1 MVSKIEWL
9 SDALLSLGAKLP
21 GANDSI
27 AVEEAVTSLDCVRRA
42 SFIGD
47 KALKD
52 KRPCVF
58 SREALIPSS
67 AFMYSSKNIHEVHK
81 KGPACLN
88 KLGDCRLYGGVVV
101 ETKRLTFAAAVVHS
115 NERGEDSII
124 MIAPGVDVAALE
136 GEWHDDAHVKD
147 SWESHVLREEAAEF
161 SAMRVEGERA
171 TRNNGVDMTPSVLLN
186 SKSVMTSRYGVHPFL
201 SVRTFR
207 NKSERAMVEKVVADV
222 LKVVKP
228 AEYCLSI
235 MIEKMRAVLLCTL
248 FQSDYTSAAP
258 EVVIPEKRWRNDHAV
273 RLVGRPVITA
283 LAMITLQCVSDDTRD
298 ENGDL
303 LSEFEFGVVRHRGND
318 AVVRSVE
325 ELERRHISDASSIE
339 GTMLKVHEE
348 SMFNI
353 ADAMSNLGRPYD
365 TECVYASDEPNVTD
379 CIEAV
384 ARTLFVSEDVAKV
397 MEYIRGKGK
406 GLSTKSS
413 LSLLG
418 KCLNERQV
426 IVLATR
432 EKDGR
437 VSNCGYFGRDK
448 SNECIGI
455 FAFKTLVL
463 RPWATLLILSDGQVH
478 RLNTREPEST
488 PEDLRLPRET
498 LAFGFETAK
507 LSSFTEYTAKITE
520 LENSIKDISA
530 ENRSLKN
537 TLKDLVR
544 KVDLLVEK
552 KLDNDDTE
560 TPTAPPAPPGDDAV
574 LTAKRDSAEEAATVG
589 LKRAR
594 MVLESAAKRE
604 CV

>member
-171 TRNNGVDMTPSVLLN
+171 TRNTGVDMTPSVLLN

-228 AEYCLSI
+228 AESCLSI

-258 EVVIPEKRWRNDHAV
+258 EVVIPEKRCSPGRKACHHCSRNDHPSV
-273 RLVGRPVITA
+273 R
-283 LAMITLQCVSDDTRD
+283 Q
-298 ENGDL
+298 
-303 LSEFEFGVVRHRGND
+303 
-318 AVVRSVE
+318 
-325 ELERRHISDASSIE
+325 RRHS
-339 GTMLKVHEE
+339 
-348 SMFNI
+348 
-353 ADAMSNLGRPYD
+353 R
-365 TECVYASDEPNVTD
+365 
-379 CIEAV
+379 
-384 ARTLFVSEDVAKV
+384 
-397 MEYIRGKGK
+397 
-406 GLSTKSS
+406 
-413 LSLLG
+413 
-418 KCLNERQV
+418 
-426 IVLATR
+426 
-432 EKDGR
+432 
-437 VSNCGYFGRDK
+437 
-448 SNECIGI
+448 
-455 FAFKTLVL
+455 
-463 RPWATLLILSDGQVH
+463 
-478 RLNTREPEST
+478 
-488 PEDLRLPRET
+488 
-498 LAFGFETAK
+498 
-507 LSSFTEYTAKITE
+507 
-520 LENSIKDISA
+520 
-530 ENRSLKN
+530 
-537 TLKDLVR
+537 
-544 KVDLLVEK
+544 
-552 KLDNDDTE
+552 
-560 TPTAPPAPPGDDAV
+560 
-574 LTAKRDSAEEAATVG
+574 
-589 LKRAR
+589 
-594 MVLESAAKRE
+594 
-604 CV
+604 